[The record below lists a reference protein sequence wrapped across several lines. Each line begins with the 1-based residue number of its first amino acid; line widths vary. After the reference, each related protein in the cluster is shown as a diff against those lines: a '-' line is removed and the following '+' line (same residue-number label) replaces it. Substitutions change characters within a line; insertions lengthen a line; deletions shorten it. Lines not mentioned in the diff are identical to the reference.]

1 MEKEKDNMN
10 LIEQLEFDLKEAM
23 RAKDK
28 NTLAVLRMVKG
39 AMQLEKI
46 NHNKEMNDELAID
59 IISKQI
65 KTRNESIKEFAKGNR
80 QDLIDQTNKEIDI
93 LNKYLPVQL
102 TEDEIQAI
110 ITDVFTKINPQGQSD
125 MGKIMKEI
133 TPLVKGKADMGK
145 VSQLIKAKLQ

>member
-1 MEKEKDNMN
+1 MN

-102 TEDEIQAI
+102 TEEEIQAI
-110 ITDVFTKINPQGQSD
+110 ITDVFTKVNPQSQSD

>member
-1 MEKEKDNMN
+1 MN